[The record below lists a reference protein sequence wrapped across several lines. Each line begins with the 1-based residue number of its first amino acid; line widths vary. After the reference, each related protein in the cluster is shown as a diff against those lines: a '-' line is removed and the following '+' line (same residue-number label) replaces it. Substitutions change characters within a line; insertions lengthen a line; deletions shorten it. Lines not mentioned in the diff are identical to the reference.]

1 MKNRVR
7 IRVNVSK
14 MDMKDLSIQESVHR
28 YIRGLNH
35 SLYSFIDE
43 NEESFSLT
51 RENDKSFVE
60 LKNQEVRVCRVV
72 SVERKA
78 EDYLASLKTVL
89 EEDNKLVVKAQSRDS
104 RIPSF
109 EVEVNLKFDFSDIVR
124 DCEKKQFLAVVR
136 FWQWKASDLQPR
148 GKLIRILGNEDD
160 YKTQADALMV

>member
-1 MKNRVR
+1 MVR
-7 IRVNVSK
+7 HRNEESCEDPGKRLKSEIEFVLSTVPNSK

-28 YIRGLNH
+28 YKRGLNQ

-72 SVERKA
+72 SVEERKT

-89 EEDNKLVVKAQSRDS
+89 EEDNKLVVKAQPRDS
-104 RIPSF
+104 
-109 EVEVNLKFDFSDIVR
+109 
-124 DCEKKQFLAVVR
+124 
-136 FWQWKASDLQPR
+136 
-148 GKLIRILGNEDD
+148 
-160 YKTQADALMV
+160 